1 MVKITLNDFP
11 AGNIYIKLKKD
22 AILTI
27 ISLIKKSNLQLS
39 KKNLDQIYR
48 MKLNQKVPLHFVKNL
63 AKTFNFPTSY
73 IQENII
79 LITSSKNTNVGIK
92 NPKLSFNFNTNDG
105 MIFIASLM
113 AKGSINRHMQIRF
126 SYSNK
131 NIITAIRKN
140 VQNIFGKVNYKIYR
154 RQNDSYQLNLPRI
167 VGLMIIKLKLLPL
180 SKSISNNQI
189 PGFIFKTNKLKK
201 KLFLEQY
208 IKLKG
213 IVKKKTEINI
223 TINSTTNKKLIIK
236 NLQQFS
242 PKLLIGLKKLL
253 KEINIKSTI
262 TLNSKILNK
271 SNWKFVIKNT

>member
-1 MVKITLNDFP
+1 
-11 AGNIYIKLKKD
+11 
-22 AILTI
+22 
-27 ISLIKKSNLQLS
+27 
-39 KKNLDQIYR
+39 
-48 MKLNQKVPLHFVKNL
+48 
-63 AKTFNFPTSY
+63 
-73 IQENII
+73 
-79 LITSSKNTNVGIK
+79 
-92 NPKLSFNFNTNDG
+92 
-105 MIFIASLM
+105 
-113 AKGSINRHMQIRF
+113 MQIRF